1 MEEVEVKSNK
11 KKQDKPS
18 AEYKQSIKPESSY
31 NDLLYQS
38 SLEKM
43 QNKMM
48 NERAKSLI
56 SCVIPSYYWTVKT
69 LSKFLLNLLSMEV
82 SGCVSI
88 IKQSCGSVVAC
99 L

>member
-11 KKQDKPS
+11 KKQDKPI

-56 SCVIPSYYWTVKT
+56 SCVIPSYY
-69 LSKFLLNLLSMEV
+69 
-82 SGCVSI
+82 
-88 IKQSCGSVVAC
+88 
-99 L
+99 